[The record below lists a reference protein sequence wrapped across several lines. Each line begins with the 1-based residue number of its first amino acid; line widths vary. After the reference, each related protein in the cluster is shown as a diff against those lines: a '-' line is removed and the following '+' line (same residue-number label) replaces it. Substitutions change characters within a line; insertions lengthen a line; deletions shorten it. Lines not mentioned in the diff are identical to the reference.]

1 MVFRIYPSELE
12 AIAFEAS
19 KYPNREVGGDLYG
32 LWSPNGVPVIFL
44 AVGPGNNYSAST
56 AEYEMDIPYMKKCER
71 LLVDTFGLY
80 YLGDWHS
87 HHTLGIEKPS
97 YGDQR
102 RIFSIMANNQ
112 FPMMAE
118 IIITHTMASR
128 MQERV
133 NAFVYHNDNIVE
145 QCAIAL
151 MAEHESPV
159 RKVLISQRNAS
170 FINFI
175 QNRVPISR
183 IDFIRSE
190 AYGLQTG
197 LMKQTFITDQAA
209 YEDDFAHTGA
219 DGDKYRLKI

>member
-44 AVGPGNNYSAST
+44 AVGPGKNYSAST

-71 LLVDTFGLY
+71 FLVDTFGLY

-102 RIFSIMANNQ
+102 RVFSIMANNQ
-112 FPMMAE
+112 FPMMSE

-133 NAFVYHNDNIVE
+133 NTFVYHNGIVE
-145 QCAIAL
+145 QRAIAL
-151 MAEHESPV
+151 MADQESPI
-159 RKVLISQRNAS
+159 RKALKSQRHAS
-170 FINFI
+170 FINI
-175 QNRVPISR
+175 IYNRVPINR
-183 IDFIRSE
+183 IEFIRSE
-190 AYGLQTG
+190 DYESQTS
-197 LMKQTFITDQAA
+197 LMKQTYITDQTA
-209 YEDDFAHTGA
+209 YINNYARKGT
-219 DGDKYRLKI
+219 DGDEYRLKI